1 MKRSNKVLPAIAAI
15 CGALTAA
22 GGLPGLQ
29 AVLAAQP
36 PAPPPPLTAPGAPP
50 RLPETVIPG
59 GAAPAPEVDDSPA
72 PQPQPP
78 SQSQDEPLW
87 TPGGLNRFSSP
98 PIDGYRAES
107 STAGGLVDIP
117 DVRFPGTVNVVSSDV
132 IRDQQVL
139 NFQDIARDAG
149 ATVAGGNT
157 LFADRFFLRGFELNS
172 RDFRKDGFLD
182 PTYVPRDFANID
194 RIEILKG
201 PASVLYGAGSPTGMV
216 NLITK
221 KPLDSEFAYFTAT
234 LGSFKRQRYTIDVN
248 GAADDCR
255 SHLYR
260 INVAHEDADAFV
272 DYNFLS
278 RTMIAPT
285 LTWKIDDDTTLT
297 WLGEIH
303 RDRRTPN
310 QGVPVFNGSAVGLP
324 PNRYVGQPANDFIHF
339 EEYRNTLQLTR
350 AIDEDWT
357 LSVGGSSLFYRF
369 PGSSTGVANPLGG
382 SLFLQSR
389 TDVPKE
395 SEQSQSFITNLAGDV
410 EILGMRHQLLA
421 GLEYNYFDSNAIFN
435 SGVLPVPFDVS
446 DPVYTNPP
454 ATPVFGSNFPVYRQQ
469 RVGGYLQ
476 DLVQVTDE
484 LSLLAGVR
492 FDRLALD
499 FERGL
504 VLGGF
509 PLPITTTDQ
518 TYYRTTPR
526 VGVVYQPWAD
536 DALAF
541 YFNYSQS
548 FAPPGGGIYQ
558 NTTTIKPI
566 TGEGWEG
573 GIKSTLADGLTLDVA
588 GYYATRNHADLS
600 TSSFFL
606 VQVGEERS
614 QGAEINLLG
623 RLSER
628 SSIAANY
635 AYTDSRLNDAS
646 IGLANVQQRNV
657 PYNSANVWFR
667 YDVVQSRERT
677 IGWAMGLVYLDP
689 RAGDLAN
696 TFQLPAYTRWDGGL
710 YYTQGRLNANLYA
723 ENLFDV
729 NYAQSSINSNQVF
742 LGAPANVR
750 LQVGWLY

>member
-1 MKRSNKVLPAIAAI
+1 MKRSKKVLPAVAAI
-15 CGALTAA
+15 CGTMMAA

-29 AVLAAQP
+29 ATLAAQP
-36 PAPPPPLTAPGAPP
+36 PAPPPPSSTPEGTP

-59 GAAPAPEVDDSPA
+59 GAAPAPEVDDVFA
-72 PQPQPP
+72 PPPP
-78 SQSQDEPLW
+78 STQADEPIW

-107 STAGGLVDIP
+107 STAGGIIDIP

-132 IRDQQVL
+132 IRDQQAL
-139 NFQDIARDAG
+139 NFQDVARDAG
-149 ATVAGGNT
+149 ATVAGGDA

-201 PASVLYGAGSPTGMV
+201 PASVLYGAGSPVGMV

-221 KPLDSEFAYFTAT
+221 KPLDADFAYFTAT
-234 LGSFKRQRYTIDVN
+234 LGSFERQRYTIDAN
-248 GAADDCR
+248 GAADESR
-255 SHLYR
+255 SLLFR
-260 INVAHEDADAFV
+260 INVAHEDTNTFV

-278 RTMIAPT
+278 RTMVAPT
-285 LTWKIDDDTTLT
+285 LRWRIDDDATLT
-297 WLGEIH
+297 WLSEIH
-303 RDRRTPN
+303 RDHRTPN

-339 EEYRNTLQLTR
+339 EEYRNTLMLTR
-350 AIDEDWT
+350 AINDDWT
-357 LSVGGSSLFYRF
+357 LNIGGSSLFYRF
-369 PGSSTGVANPLGG
+369 PGSSTGVTPPLGG
-382 SLFLQSR
+382 PFFLQSR
-389 TDVPKE
+389 TDIPKE

-410 EILGMRHQLLA
+410 EILGMRHQLLT
-421 GLEYNYFDSNAIFN
+421 GLEYNYFDSNAVFN

-446 DPVYTNPP
+446 NPTYTNPP

-492 FDRLALD
+492 FDSLALD
-499 FERGL
+499 FERQL

-509 PLPITTTDQ
+509 PLPVTETNQ
-518 TYYRTTPR
+518 TYHRATPR

-588 GYYATRNHADLS
+588 GFYATRDDVDLS

-623 RLSER
+623 RISET
-628 SSIAANY
+628 SSIVANY
-635 AYTDSRLNDAS
+635 AYTDSRLQDAS
-646 IGLANVQQRNV
+646 LGLNGVQQRNV

-667 YDVVQSRERT
+667 NNVVQSSERT
-677 IGWAMGLVYLDP
+677 IGWAFGLVHLDP

-696 TFQLPAYTRWDGGL
+696 TFQLPGYTRWDGGL
-710 YYTQGRLNANLYA
+710 FYTQGLLSANLYA